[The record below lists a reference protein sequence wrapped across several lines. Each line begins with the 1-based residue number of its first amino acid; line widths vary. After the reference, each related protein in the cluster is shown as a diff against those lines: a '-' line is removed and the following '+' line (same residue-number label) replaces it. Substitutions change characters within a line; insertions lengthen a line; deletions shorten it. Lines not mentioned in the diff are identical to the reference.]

1 MYAVNANSVQ
11 EKVIHPGVSI
21 KWLIKREDGAPS
33 FEMRLLVLEKDCST
47 TGRPHPFEHEVF
59 VTAGKGK
66 IAGDG
71 ETIAVTAGDAI
82 LINPNEKHQI
92 INSGDEPLEFICII
106 PNGKEDRIK

>member
-1 MYAVNANSVQ
+1 
-11 EKVIHPGVSI
+11 
-21 KWLIKREDGAPS
+21 
-33 FEMRLLVLEKDCST
+33 
-47 TGRPHPFEHEVF
+47 